1 MTALPS
7 IHDAIASIHE
17 PTAQFIIK
25 TGRFDLSNRPLFF
38 YIGHMSFWDNVDV
51 KNRMIKMGV
60 ADEKTIFVSNH
71 FSHNGSCVTYE
82 EFSEIAKFL

>member
-1 MTALPS
+1 
-7 IHDAIASIHE
+7 
-17 PTAQFIIK
+17 
-25 TGRFDLSNRPLFF
+25 
-38 YIGHMSFWDNVDV
+38 MSFWDNVDV

>member
-1 MTALPS
+1 M
-7 IHDAIASIHE
+7 
-17 PTAQFIIK
+17 
-25 TGRFDLSNRPLFF
+25 SNRPLLF